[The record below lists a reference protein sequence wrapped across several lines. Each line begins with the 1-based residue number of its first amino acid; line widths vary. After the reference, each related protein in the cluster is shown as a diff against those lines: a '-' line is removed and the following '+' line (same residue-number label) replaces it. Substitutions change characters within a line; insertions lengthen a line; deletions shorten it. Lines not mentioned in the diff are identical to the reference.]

1 MTLRKN
7 EGDRKMFDPPL
18 PQNIRSGSDPR
29 YPVHEKI
36 NLVLESH
43 VMAHFVG
50 IVILNNFY
58 KGTHILKCHIFMIFK
73 ENVILIVEISL
84 PNSQMLIITHYVS
97 YAQSVQ
103 KLSNHRII
111 IT

>member
-1 MTLRKN
+1 
-7 EGDRKMFDPPL
+7 MFDPP
-18 PQNIRSGSDPR
+18 PYRKISGRGSDPR

-36 NLVLESH
+36 NFVLESH

-73 ENVILIVEISL
+73 ENIILIVEISL
-84 PNSQMLIITHYVS
+84 PNSHMLTITHYVS
-97 YAQSVQ
+97 YAQSV
-103 KLSNHRII
+103 KKFSNH
-111 IT
+111 